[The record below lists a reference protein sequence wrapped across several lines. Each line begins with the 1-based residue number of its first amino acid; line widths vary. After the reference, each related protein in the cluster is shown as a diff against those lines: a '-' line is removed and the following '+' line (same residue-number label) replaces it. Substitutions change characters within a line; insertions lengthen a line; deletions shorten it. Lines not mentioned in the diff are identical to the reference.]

1 MIPEVVRG
9 YPQYLQTKAG
19 LFLNLV
25 KVTSKDRF
33 QLIIHSTVIQL
44 SALGLLVRYD
54 DIVKQPIT
62 KSYKY
67 ALWS

>member
-1 MIPEVVRG
+1 MIPEVVSG
-9 YPQYLQTKAG
+9 YPQHLQTKDG

-44 SALGLLVRYD
+44 SAPELLDRYD
-54 DIVKQPIT
+54 DIAKQPIT
-62 KSYKY
+62 KSNKY
-67 ALWS
+67 ILWS